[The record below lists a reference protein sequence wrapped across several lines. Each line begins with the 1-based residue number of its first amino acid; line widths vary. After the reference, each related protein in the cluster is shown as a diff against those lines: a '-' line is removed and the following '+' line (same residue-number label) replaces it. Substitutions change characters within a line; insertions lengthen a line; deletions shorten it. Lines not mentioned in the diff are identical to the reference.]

1 MQLNDY
7 QEWSKTTAIY
17 PQTRAIEYLALG
29 LASEA
34 GEVAGKVKKVIRDG
48 GVDVMSLV
56 DEVGDVFW
64 YLVRICDT
72 LGFSAEGILERNQEK
87 LNDRLSRGKI
97 GGSGD
102 KR

>member
-17 PQTRAIEYLALG
+17 PQDRALEYLALG

-34 GEVAGKVKKVIRDG
+34 GEVAGKVKKKIRDG
-48 GVDVMSLV
+48 GIDVMSTV
-56 DEVGDVFW
+56 DEIGDVFW

-72 LGFSAEGILERNQEK
+72 LGFSAEAVLERNQEK
-87 LNDRLSRGKI
+87 LNDRLTRGKS

-102 KR
+102 AR

>member
-17 PQTRAIEYLALG
+17 PQDRALEYLALG

-34 GEVAGKVKKVIRDG
+34 GEVAGKVKKKIRDG
-48 GVDVMSLV
+48 GIDVMSTV
-56 DEVGDVFW
+56 DEIGDVFW

-72 LGFSAEGILERNQEK
+72 LGFSAEAVLDRNHEK

>member
-72 LGFSAEGILERNQEK
+72 LGFRAEAVLERNQEK